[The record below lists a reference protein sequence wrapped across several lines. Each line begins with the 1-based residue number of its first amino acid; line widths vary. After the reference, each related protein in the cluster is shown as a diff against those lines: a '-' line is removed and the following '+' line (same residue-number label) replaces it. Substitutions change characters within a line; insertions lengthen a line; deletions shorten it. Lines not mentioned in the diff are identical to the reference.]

1 MRAIAVNG
9 WGGRD
14 ALELVDVEPPPVAPD
29 GVLIRIRAASLNPVD
44 YKVRGG
50 KLAGAFPFH
59 FPVILGWDAA
69 GVVEQVGPA
78 VTWFRPGDAVYG
90 YCRRHDLEYG
100 TYAEFTTV
108 PEGFLAHMPEELSF
122 EEAAA
127 LPLASL
133 VAHQSLERLG
143 LRGGEYLF
151 LTGGAGGVGHIA
163 IQLALA
169 RGARVIATASP
180 ANHDFLRE
188 LGAEPLDYHDGHRP
202 QVRELTEAA
211 APTPPSTSS
220 AATAGTGLRRPAPR
234 RPPRLDRAPP
244 PKREHIETGYI
255 FVRPSGYD
263 LGEHIT
269 PLVHEGGL
277 RPHIA
282 ATFPL
287 EDAAAAHQ
295 QLEEGHVR
303 GKLVLKISLK
313 GQPFRLRRGRR
324 RPRRT
329 ALRTRWHRP
338 DAARGGGAAPSATR

>member
-9 WGGRD
+9 WGGRE

-44 YKVRGG
+44 YKVREGA
-50 KLAGAFPFH
+50 LAGAFPFH

-69 GVVEQVGPA
+69 GVVEEVGAA
-78 VTWFRPGDAVYG
+78 VTWFTPGDAVYG
-90 YCRRHDLEYG
+90 YCRRHELEYG

-108 PEGFLAHMPEELSF
+108 PEGFLAHMPEGLSF

-127 LPLASL
+127 LPLAAL
-133 VAHQSLERLG
+133 VAHQSLELLG
-143 LRGGEYLF
+143 LRGGEHLF

-188 LGAEPLDYHDGHRP
+188 LGAEPLDYHDSNVP
-202 QVRELTEAA
+202 KFVRELTDGGGADAA
-211 APTPPSTSS
+211 FDLFGGDGQEQAFASLRHGGRLVSIATPPS
-220 AATAGTGLRRPAPR
+220 
-234 RPPRLDRAPP
+234 
-244 PKREHIETGYI
+244 KREHFESGYI

-269 PLVHEGGL
+269 PLVHDGGL

-287 EDAAAAHQ
+287 EEAAAAQ
-295 QLEEGHVR
+295 EQIEAGHVR
-303 GKLVLKISLK
+303 GKLVLKI
-313 GQPFRLRRGRR
+313 P
-324 RPRRT
+324 
-329 ALRTRWHRP
+329 
-338 DAARGGGAAPSATR
+338 

>member
-9 WGGRD
+9 WGGRE

-44 YKVRGG
+44 YKVREGA
-50 KLAGAFPFH
+50 LAGAFPYH

-69 GVVEQVGPA
+69 GVVEKVGPA

-90 YCRRHDLEYG
+90 YCRRHELEYG

-108 PEGFLAHMPEELSF
+108 PEGFLAHMPEGLSF

-127 LPLASL
+127 LPLAAL
-133 VAHQSLERLG
+133 VTHQSLELLG
-143 LRGGEYLF
+143 LRGGEDLF

-188 LGAEPLDYHDGHRP
+188 LGAEPLDYHDENVP
-202 QVRELTEAA
+202 KFVRELTDGGGADAA
-211 APTPPSTSS
+211 FDLFGGDGQEQAFASLRRGGRLVSIATPPE
-220 AATAGTGLRRPAPR
+220 
-234 RPPRLDRAPP
+234 
-244 PKREHIETGYI
+244 KREHVESGYV

-269 PLVHEGGL
+269 PLVHDGGL
-277 RPHIA
+277 HPHIS

-287 EDAAAAHQ
+287 EEAAAAQ
-295 QLEEGHVR
+295 EQLEAGHVR
-303 GKLVLKISLK
+303 GKLVLKIS
-313 GQPFRLRRGRR
+313 
-324 RPRRT
+324 
-329 ALRTRWHRP
+329 
-338 DAARGGGAAPSATR
+338 